1 MLDKVASGTIS
12 REEGSLFLNDL
23 MKRGS
28 RKDALRKLLLNL
40 CQSPPLGLC
49 VKTLYH
55 VIALSDNSDFRAIL
69 KTGLEHPDEE
79 ICIVSAEG
87 LSKYHSGV
95 AQETLVRHL
104 VNPSYH
110 VRKASGN
117 SLIKGWGK
125 EGAKMVA
132 TYGLCHPELL
142 IRDTAATALVKSGE
156 VGVTALVD
164 ALELADTNA
173 VGSAAD
179 ALIGARDFIK
189 AEHVPKIIHALVSA
203 ADQKS
208 IDTILTLLNLLGALK
223 SLAAGYEE
231 YIAHMMYS
239 GYRSVSAS
247 ARAALIDIGTGKAVT
262 LLETRLNISLR
273 RRLAW

>member
-1 MLDKVASGTIS
+1 M
-12 REEGSLFLNDL
+12 
-23 MKRGS
+23 
-28 RKDALRKLLLNL
+28 
-40 CQSPPLGLC
+40 
-49 VKTLYH
+49 
-55 VIALSDNSDFRAIL
+55 
-69 KTGLEHPDEE
+69 
-79 ICIVSAEG
+79 SAEG
-87 LSKYHSGV
+87 LSKYHSV
-95 AQETLVRHL
+95 IARETLARHL

-110 VRKASGN
+110 LRKASGN

-125 EGAKMVA
+125 EGAKMVV
-132 TYGLCHPELL
+132 TYGLCNPELL

-164 ALELADTNA
+164 ALELADMNA
-173 VGSAAD
+173 VRSAAD
-179 ALIGARDFIK
+179 ALLGARDFIK

-208 IDTILTLLNLLGALK
+208 IETILALLNLLGALK

-231 YIAHMMYS
+231 YVAHMMYS
-239 GYRSVSAS
+239 GSRSVSSA
-247 ARAALIDIGTGKAVT
+247 ARAALIDIGTDKAVT